1 MESTIHTMDR
11 NLTVKEKWQ
20 DRRKVII
27 RWSAGVAAA
36 VLAVV
41 LLAVLIQP
49 SVRESSLKL
58 AAADVGSINFA
69 VSATGKVVPGYEET
83 INAPISSRVLEVF
96 KRAGDVVQAGEPLLK
111 LDLAAAQAEYDKLE
125 DEEQMKILR
134 LDQMRISNR
143 NQLSE
148 MEMRIKIQ
156 EMELDR
162 KEAALRNE
170 RYLDSLGAGTPDK
183 VREAELAY
191 TVASMELDE
200 NRQKLENQRELSA
213 ADEAVAE
220 LELSI
225 FRKNMEQSRRR
236 LYDAGIRAPYAATLT
251 YIADEIGEGYRTTV
265 LAGRDTLAGVV
276 SGISPLSTDGL
287 ISFSV
292 QLDDESA
299 PVLRSGLKCDIYVVY
314 AWRENVLRLPSGTYY
329 KGAGNYD
336 LFVREG
342 DRLVRRRVALGEANY
357 DYVEVV
363 SGIEPG
369 EQVVISDM
377 SDYAKQPELRIRPSK
392 KEK

>member
-1 MESTIHTMDR
+1 MDR
-11 NLTVKEKWQ
+11 KDCKENKQ
-20 DRRKVII
+20 HNS
-27 RWSAGVAAA
+27 SAGVAAA

-191 TVASMELDE
+191 TVASMEIGRNWKTRGSCQQPTRRWQNWSFPFSARTW
-200 NRQKLENQRELSA
+200 NRA
-213 ADEAVAE
+213 A
-220 LELSI
+220 
-225 FRKNMEQSRRR
+225 
-236 LYDAGIRAPYAATLT
+236 AGF
-251 YIADEIGEGYRTTV
+251 TTP
-265 LAGRDTLAGVV
+265 A
-276 SGISPLSTDGL
+276 
-287 ISFSV
+287 
-292 QLDDESA
+292 
-299 PVLRSGLKCDIYVVY
+299 SGL
-314 AWRENVLRLPSGTYY
+314 RMRLP
-329 KGAGNYD
+329 
-336 LFVREG
+336 
-342 DRLVRRRVALGEANY
+342 
-357 DYVEVV
+357 
-363 SGIEPG
+363 
-369 EQVVISDM
+369 
-377 SDYAKQPELRIRPSK
+377 
-392 KEK
+392 